1 MRRRRIYIGLIVLL
15 LLMAFVGNYSLFTSE
30 TVRRHEPMESRREEW
45 QEMAADEI
53 NGRALTLE
61 VDGRTVEGVAPY
73 MTRQMELM
81 LPVTGLTD
89 AFACAANRY
98 EDERLVIEKNTIS
111 VTMQEGE
118 PSMTVNGIPMSLSVG
133 MTKIGNDYYVP
144 VEAVEKS
151 LAYGSTWSA
160 ESGVLSMTGMSSEK
174 RVLPYAYDYRAE
186 GRAPDVKNQG
196 SLGTCWAFASLMALE
211 TSLMPEETYDF
222 SEDHMS
228 IRNSFGMDQNDG
240 GEYTMSMAY
249 LLAWQGPV
257 LESQDPYGDRMS
269 PENLAPTKHVQE
281 IQILP
286 SKDYEA
292 IKEAIYYTGGVQSSL
307 YTSLKN
313 EKSRSVYFNEENG
326 AYCYIGTE
334 KPNHDVVIV
343 GWDDNYPKENF
354 NIDLEGDGAFI
365 CVNSWGPEFSDG
377 GYFYVSYYDTNIGIH
392 NILYTGVDAPDN
404 YGHIYQSDLCGWVGQ
419 LGYNKE
425 SAYFANVYEA
435 AGREDLEAVGFYATG
450 QDTRYQV
457 YVSQNVGDPADL
469 SDRTLVAEGSFEN
482 AGFYTVRLEEPV
494 ELAAGSRFAVIVKIT
509 TPGGLRPIAIEYNS
523 EEKTAK
529 VDISDGEGYISL
541 RGTAWERAE
550 EQYGCNLCLKAYT
563 SDRE

>member
-1 MRRRRIYIGLIVLL
+1 M
-15 LLMAFVGNYSLFTSE
+15 
-30 TVRRHEPMESRREEW
+30 
-45 QEMAADEI
+45 
-53 NGRALTLE
+53 
-61 VDGRTVEGVAPY
+61 
-73 MTRQMELM
+73 
-81 LPVTGLTD
+81 
-89 AFACAANRY
+89 
-98 EDERLVIEKNTIS
+98 
-111 VTMQEGE
+111 
-118 PSMTVNGIPMSLSVG
+118 
-133 MTKIGNDYYVP
+133 
-144 VEAVEKS
+144 
-151 LAYGSTWSA
+151 
-160 ESGVLSMTGMSSEK
+160 
-174 RVLPYAYDYRAE
+174 
-186 GRAPDVKNQG
+186 
-196 SLGTCWAFASLMALE
+196 
-211 TSLMPEETYDF
+211 
-222 SEDHMS
+222 
-228 IRNSFGMDQNDG
+228 
-240 GEYTMSMAY
+240 
-249 LLAWQGPV
+249 
-257 LESQDPYGDRMS
+257 
-269 PENLAPTKHVQE
+269 
-281 IQILP
+281 
-286 SKDYEA
+286 
-292 IKEAIYYTGGVQSSL
+292 
-307 YTSLKN
+307 
-313 EKSRSVYFNEENG
+313 
-326 AYCYIGTE
+326 
-334 KPNHDVVIV
+334 VIV

-469 SDRTLVAEGSFEN
+469 SDRTLVAEGNFEN